1 MLASAFRRPDAT
13 PIQRPDL
20 LVAALR
26 EGVAVLDL
34 ALPPAAADAARCACL
49 GLMRTL
55 SAHKRRTLY
64 FGRDGMK
71 PTADE
76 TAVLALVAAA
86 PGEPELAARLCEW
99 LVRRPGQ
106 AAMLADAARLA
117 RALRCG

>member
-1 MLASAFRRPDAT
+1 MLASAFRRPDTAH
-13 PIQRPDL
+13 IQRPDL

-26 EGVAVLDL
+26 EGVTVFDL
-34 ALPPAAADAARCACL
+34 ALPPAAADAARGACL

-55 SAHKRRTLY
+55 SASKRRLLY

-76 TAVLALVAAA
+76 TAVLALVTAALRA
-86 PGEPELAARLCEW
+86 PEHAARLAEW

-106 AAMLADAARLA
+106 AALLADAARLA